1 MEISLNQ
8 TEHKIITLLK
18 DVVNAKSPNTILRIA
33 GGFTRDKLLGLE
45 SNDIDIAVSNMT
57 GEAFANL
64 VSDYM
69 AEHGLKKHN
78 VTAYSGVTVVQAN
91 PDQSKH
97 LATAMIKL
105 FGLPIDFV
113 NLRTETYAT
122 SRIPTMEMGTAEE
135 DAQRRDLTINSL
147 FYNINNGE
155 IEDYVGGIKDLRAR
169 IARTPLDPVQTF
181 LDDPLRILRTVRF
194 AAKYGLELDP
204 AIITAAHKP
213 EVQEA
218 FKNKISNDRIW
229 AELAGKKEGD
239 KLALSA
245 EAKPRYKAGALIG
258 QNPTRAIELLKE
270 LGLMEAIFDPTPEE
284 VKSLA
289 PPPKPPEDP
298 NAPVEAPREER
309 MVPWETPQNNPHH
322 QFDIWNHTLQ
332 VVKNLI
338 EQTPQPIR
346 EDQET
351 YLVRNLAALL
361 HDIGKRYTGIQRT
374 SENGGHT
381 SYHGHEETSAKLANA
396 VLNRLRVPQNI
407 IKRVIDLISVHLRP
421 HTLLENGSA
430 RNYRRFVRDYPDWD
444 HSVDLAIADNL
455 GKQHFTQEQ
464 AEVEKQK
471 YEDLRGKIQ
480 SSMQWTN
487 GSPRHNRVIPR
498 PITGNDLIAIGIK
511 PGQIMGQIMA
521 ALDEALLDNP
531 GMSKEEALD
540 LARTFIV

>member
-1 MEISLNQ
+1 MTSL
-8 TEHKIITLLK
+8 TFSTKETKIFNLLLS
-18 DVVNAKSPNTILRIA
+18 VVTTKTPSTILRVA
-33 GGFTRDKLLGLE
+33 GGYIRDKLLCLD
-45 SNDIDIAVSNMT
+45 SNDIDIAVDNMT
-57 GEAFANL
+57 GEDFANL

-69 AEHGLKKHN
+69 AEHGLRKQS
-78 VTAYSGVTVVQAN
+78 VTIVEAN

-155 IEDYVGGIKDLRAR
+155 IEDYVGGIKDLRAG

-204 AIITAAHKP
+204 ALIIAAHKP

-218 FKNKISNDRIW
+218 FKNKISNERVW

-239 KLALSA
+239 K
-245 EAKPRYKAGALIG
+245 YKAGALIG
-258 QNPTRAIELLKE
+258 PNPTRAVELLKE
-270 LGLMEAIFDPTPEE
+270 LGLMEAVFDPTPEE

-289 PPPKPPEDP
+289 PPPKDP
-298 NAPVEAPREER
+298 SVPASEER

-322 QFDIWNHTLQ
+322 EFDIWNHTLN
-332 VVKNLI
+332 VVRSLVEK
-338 EQTPQPIR
+338 TKQPIQ

-361 HDIGKRYTGIQRT
+361 HDIGKRYTGIQGT
-374 SENGGHT
+374 SSLGHT
-381 SYHGHEETSAKLANA
+381 NYHGHEEASGKIAEM
-396 VLNRLRVPQNI
+396 VLTRLRAPTEI
-407 IKRVIDLISVHLRP
+407 IKRVKTLIDYHLRP
-421 HTLLENGSA
+421 HVLRGESRA
-430 RNYRRFVRDYPDWD
+430 RNLRKFVRDFPDWP

-455 GKQHFTQEQ
+455 GKQTFTQEQ
-464 AEVEKQK
+464 AAQETQG

-480 SSMQWTN
+480 EAMKGQTSTN
-487 GSPRHNRVIPR
+487 IAR
-498 PITGNDLIAIGIK
+498 PISGKDLIDLGIK
-511 PGQIMGQIMA
+511 PGPIMGQILA
-521 ALDEALLDNP
+521 AIDEALLDNP
-531 GMSKEEALD
+531 DMSKEEALNI
-540 LARTFIV
+540 ARTFIV